1 MQFVKTTIAA
11 FWRNAAVWRKS
22 AIAAC
27 AGKVDTR
34 TAWMPK
40 RPLFDSTNDNI
51 KLVAVPAG
59 PDGMLPRPCEESAY
73 A

>member
-1 MQFVKTTIAA
+1 
-11 FWRNAAVWRKS
+11 VWRKS